1 MTDHPLDTK
10 GKRPAFFNDPALDS
24 MMTALLEVMAE
35 NWSLKE
41 RLYALEKA
49 LKTERVL
56 TDNAVE
62 NVTWSDEE
70 KMAHETE
77 RQRILND
84 AFRALKGDFVGRA
97 ARVSDIDA

>member
-10 GKRPAFFNDPALDS
+10 GKRPAFFSDPALDS

-49 LKTERVL
+49 LKTDGVL
-56 TDNAVE
+56 KEEAVE
-62 NVTWSDEE
+62 NVSWSDDE
-70 KMAHETE
+70 KMAHEVE
-77 RQRILND
+77 RQRILTD
-84 AFRALKGDFVGRA
+84 SFRALKGDFVGRA
-97 ARVSDIDA
+97 ARVNDIDA

>member
-1 MTDHPLDTK
+1 MSDHPLDTK
-10 GKRPAFFNDPALDS
+10 GKRPAFFTDPALDS

-49 LKTERVL
+49 LKSDGVL
-56 TDNAVE
+56 ADDAVE
-62 NVTWSDEE
+62 NIRWTDTE

-97 ARVSDIDA
+97 ARQKDIDA